1 MFHPIPFDGRPIGPD
16 DGQAG
21 SNPKVRFADYM
32 SSGSFPDGGTSD
44 QMASV
49 RTVSAMAILRQLLLH
64 RAWQNRS
71 MARGRLSSM
80 CRSSPQLLP
89 PYPSLTTP

>member
-1 MFHPIPFDGRPIGPD
+1 MARSWECTEQYAQKVLDT
-16 DGQAG
+16 AG
-21 SNPKVRFADYM
+21 ILRD
-32 SSGSFPDGGTSD
+32 
-44 QMASV
+44 
-49 RTVSAMAILRQLLLH
+49 AILRQLLLD
-64 RAWQNRS
+64 RASQNRS